1 MFIESNEWKRFTN
14 SKHVKDYHKKLVQ
27 IKKNIYNNHGEFSF
41 LKLSNNKEVFNNLV
55 KFKKKFENTDKF
67 LLIGT
72 GGSSLGTKALISI
85 QKKNNIEF
93 LENLD
98 PYTVNQY
105 FQKNKKNSFG
115 LLVVSKSG
123 ETLEVLSLF
132 DIILT
137 KFRKKFDLIN
147 RTVIITDKSES
158 TLRKIAIKNNIE
170 VLDHDES
177 IGGRFSCFSLTSLL
191 PLYLSGVNSIKLKK
205 LADENFRKKLALNNF
220 SSNAS
225 ISILASILNEKNY
238 VGHVFLVYIDSFINI
253 GQWYKQLWTESLGK
267 NGMGLHLISASGA
280 IDQHSQLQMWLDG
293 PKNLIF
299 TIVIPKKRYKDIKII
314 NKNKLLPSYLKDMKI
329 GELLNLMGES
339 TAIELKKSGI
349 PVRIIYLENDKVNS
363 AINLMTTLLL
373 EVSLIGKLIGI
384 NPFNQPAVEKVKL
397 RIKKILN
404 KK

>member
-1 MFIESNEWKRFTN
+1 MFIESNGWKSLIN
-14 SKHVKDYHKKLVQ
+14 SKNVKDYHKKLIQ
-27 IKKNIYNNHGEFSF
+27 IKKNIYTNLEEFSF
-41 LKLSNNKEVFNNLV
+41 LKLSNNKEVFNNLK
-55 KFKKKFENTDKF
+55 KFKKKFKNTEKY

-72 GGSSLGTKALISI
+72 GGSSLGTKALIGI
-85 QKKNNIEF
+85 LNKYNIEF

-105 FQKNKKNSFG
+105 FQNNKKDPFG

-132 DIILT
+132 DIILS
-137 KFRKKFDLIN
+137 KSNKKLNLIS
-147 RTVIITDKSES
+147 RTIIITDKIES

-170 VLDHDES
+170 VLDYDES
-177 IGGRFSCFSLTSLL
+177 IGGRFSCFSISSLL
-191 PLYLSGVNSIKLKK
+191 PLYLSGINSIKIKK
-205 LADENFRKKLALNNF
+205 LADESFRKNLAVNNL

-225 ISILASILNEKNY
+225 ISIMASIINEKKY
-238 VGHVFLVYIDSFINI
+238 VGHVFLVYIDSFVNI
-253 GQWYKQLWTESLGK
+253 GQWYKQLWNESLGK
-267 NGMGLHLISASGA
+267 NGKGLHLISASGA

-299 TIVIPKKRYKDIKII
+299 TIVIPKKRHKDIKIRS
-314 NKNKLLPSYLKDMKI
+314 KNNLLPGNLKDKKI
-329 GELLNLMGES
+329 GELLNIMAEA

-349 PVRIIYLENDKVNS
+349 PVRIIYLENDKIDS

-373 EVSLIGKLIGI
+373 EVALIGKLIGI

-397 RIKKILN
+397 TIKKILN
-404 KK
+404 K

>member
-1 MFIESNEWKRFTN
+1 MFIESNGWKKLAN

-27 IKKNIYNNHGEFSF
+27 IKKNIYNDLEEFSF
-41 LKLSNNKEVFNNLV
+41 LKFSNNEEIFNNLR
-55 KFKKKFENTDKF
+55 KFKKKFENTDKL

-85 QKKNNIEF
+85 FKKNNIEF

-98 PYTVNQY
+98 PSTINQY
-105 FQKNKKNSFG
+105 FQKNQKKSFG

-132 DIILT
+132 DIILS
-137 KFRKKFDLIN
+137 KFKKKLNLIN
-147 RTVIITDKSES
+147 RTIIITDKADS

-170 VLDHDES
+170 VLYHDAS

-191 PLYLSGVNSIKLKK
+191 PLYLSGVDSIKLKK
-205 LADENFRKKLALNNF
+205 LADRSFRNNLTGKNL
-220 SSNAS
+220 SSNTS
-225 ISILASILNEKNY
+225 ISIMASIINEKKY
-238 VGHVFLVYIDSFINI
+238 TGHVFLVYIDSFVNI

-267 NGMGLHLISASGA
+267 SGKGLHFISSSGA

-299 TIVIPKKRYKDIKII
+299 TIVIPKKRYKDIKIKDQ
-314 NKNKLLPSYLKDMKI
+314 NKILPSYLKDKKI
-329 GELLNLMGES
+329 GELLNIMGEA

-349 PVRIIYLENDKVNS
+349 PVRIIYLENDKIDS

-373 EVSLIGKLIGI
+373 EVTLIGKIIGI

-404 KK
+404 KE

>member
-1 MFIESNEWKRFTN
+1 MFNESNEWKRLAN
-14 SKHVKDYHKKLVQ
+14 SKDVKNHHKKLVQ
-27 IKKNIYNNHGEFSF
+27 IKKNIYKNYSKFSF
-41 LKLSNNKEVFNNLV
+41 LKFSNNKEVFYNL
-55 KFKKKFENTDKF
+55 KKSKKKFENTDKF

-72 GGSSLGTKALISI
+72 GGSSLGTKALMSI
-85 QKKNNIEF
+85 FNKNNIEF

-105 FQKNKKNSFG
+105 FQRNRKNSFG
-115 LLVVSKSG
+115 LIVVSKSG

-132 DIILT
+132 DIILSES
-137 KFRKKFDLIN
+137 KNKQKLIKN
-147 RTVIITDKSES
+147 TIIITDKTNS
-158 TLRKIAIKNNIE
+158 TLRKIAIKNNID

-191 PLYLSGVNSIKLKK
+191 PLHLSGVNSIELKK
-205 LADENFRKKLALNNF
+205 LVDESFKRNLAVDNH
-220 SSNAS
+220 SSNTS
-225 ISILASILNEKNY
+225 ISIMAKIINEKKY

-253 GQWYKQLWTESLGK
+253 GKWFKQLWTESLGK
-267 NGMGLHLISASGA
+267 NGKGLHLISATGA

-299 TIVIPKKRYKDIKII
+299 TIVIPRKRYKDIKIR
-314 NKNKLLPSYLKDMKI
+314 NKNKLLPTYLKDKKI
-329 GELLNLMGES
+329 GELLNIMGEA

-349 PVRIIYLENDKVNS
+349 PVRIIYLENDKADS

-373 EVSLIGKLIGI
+373 EVALIGKLIGI

-404 KK
+404 KE